1 MPSRNPTASRRD
13 YQLDGSRGRTASS
26 QACARLA
33 PAHSGESRADRVE
46 VDAPPPRRPA
56 PGRPGTLLGFQV
68 KFLSILANEPA
79 AAGQEVLVV
88 DADDQVVKGLDRL
101 LTRVGL
107 IVTGTHDPIRAR
119 DQILNKFF
127 AVALVDADTPTPGGG
142 IELLQFSRDKSP
154 LTSVVIMTARK
165 SYETAVKAFRAG
177 AVDVVL
183 KEPDVVPY
191 LRERVLEAAGD
202 IKATADRNSLFE
214 EVAETH
220 EEFLRRLRDV
230 SHELL
235 DLEDRVTGRT
245 ADETDAAASTI
256 SVVLVDDDQD
266 ALEKIERVL
275 TADQGWQFRV
285 AFTGGEALDVV
296 MQVRPQIV
304 MVKEDLPDLPGSM
317 VVATVRASAPDALTL
332 LYSPPDKSGR
342 TGEVKLVEA
351 SRVMT
356 LIGSYSEPGQLV
368 APLNEIRE
376 ALRQKAHERRYLQA
390 FRQRHFEFLQR
401 YNGIKNRLK
410 EELDRRKKPR

>member
-1 MPSRNPTASRRD
+1 MG
-13 YQLDGSRGRTASS
+13 GS
-26 QACARLA
+26 
-33 PAHSGESRADRVE
+33 
-46 VDAPPPRRPA
+46 
-56 PGRPGTLLGFQV
+56 GTLPGFQG
-68 KFLSILANEPA
+68 KLSIVPTESAS
-79 AAGQEVLVV
+79 AGQEILVV

-127 AVALVDADTPTPGGG
+127 AVALVDADTPTPGAG
-142 IELLQFSRDKSP
+142 IELLQFARDKSP

-177 AVDVVL
+177 AADVVL

-191 LRERVLEAAGD
+191 LRERVLEAAGE

-235 DLEDRVTGRT
+235 DLEDRVTGRR
-245 ADETDAAASTI
+245 ADDAGGEVATI
-256 SVVLVDDDQD
+256 SVVLVDDDPD
-266 ALEKIERVL
+266 ALEQIERVL

-285 AFTGGEALDVV
+285 AGTGGEALDVV

-317 VVATVRASAPDALTL
+317 VVNTVKASAPDALTL
-332 LYSPPDKSGR
+332 LYSPPGKSGR
-342 TGEVKLVEA
+342 PGEVKLVDA
-351 SRVMT
+351 GRVMS
-356 LIGSYSEPGQLV
+356 LIGSYAEPSQLV
-368 APLNEIRE
+368 GPLNEIRE
-376 ALRQKAHERRYLQA
+376 ALKQKTHERRYLQA

-401 YNGIKNRLK
+401 YNAIKQRLK